1 MAGRKQV
8 LELLVVTG
16 FALSALAGCSNSSS
30 SKGSAASTT
39 AATTSSSP
47 SPVATASTSPTTTA
61 VAPVATSRPALAS
74 GQLKLLTYNVAGLP
88 QGLSSSDPA
97 RNTPLISPKLNDYH
111 LVLVQEDF
119 WFHDLL
125 KKDATHPHQ
134 SAHHRGYTTPVGDG
148 LNRFS
153 IWPFRDHSRLR
164 WADCNGFT
172 GAANDCLSSKGFSF
186 AIHELA
192 PGVEVHVYNLHAD
205 AGGSTEDID
214 ARESNFAQL
223 KAWIAAFSAGEA
235 LIVAGDTNLKDGSV
249 QPRDEAILDD
259 LLQSAGLQEVARV
272 LGHPS
277 MIDRIMFRSS
287 AALELTPVRWRVATE
302 FQDGSGLDLSDH
314 PAIHVDFD
322 YQEK

>member
-1 MAGRKQV
+1 MAGRKV
-8 LELLVVTG
+8 LALLVVSG
-16 FALSALAGCSNSSS
+16 FALSALGGCSNSSS
-30 SKGSAASTT
+30 SKGGFASTT
-39 AATTSSSP
+39 AASTSSTP
-47 SPVATASTSPTTTA
+47 SAVSTASTSPTTTA
-61 VAPVATSRPALAS
+61 APVTSAATLAS
-74 GQLKLLTYNVAGLP
+74 GRIKLLTYNVAGLP
-88 QGLSSSDPA
+88 QGISGSDPA

-119 WFHDLL
+119 WFHDAL

-164 WADCNGFT
+164 WSDCNGWT

-192 PGVEVHVYNLHAD
+192 PGVELHVYNLHAD
-205 AGGSTEDID
+205 AGSSTGDED
-214 ARESNFAQL
+214 ARAKNFVQL
-223 KAWIAAFSAGEA
+223 ERWIAAFSAGEA
-235 LIVAGDTNLKDGSV
+235 LIVAGDTNLKDGS
-249 QPRDEAILDD
+249 QRPRDGVVLDD
-259 LLQSAGLQEVARV
+259 FLQNTGLSEVARV
-272 LGHPS
+272 LGQPS
-277 MIDRIMFRSS
+277 MIDRIMYRSS
-287 AALELTPVRWRVATE
+287 TKLELTPVGWREATE
-302 FQDGSGLDLSDH
+302 FTDSSGLDLSDH